1 MHIRAHA
8 HAPDILPQ
16 YPNTDRN
23 KRDARD
29 AFGEEKT
36 EYFHREAFGGTP
48 MAPDPVSDNGVN
60 NTTGV
65 QDISTRLMAHML
77 GLEIP
82 GVEPSTS
89 YFPGYEWWPRMNQG
103 APPPP
108 NNTPYPAD
116 AEYGTDMSS
125 MGQGVPSGN
134 NGSWMPSQHGGY
146 GTNNSLNYAYD
157 FGQYGV

>member
-1 MHIRAHA
+1 VHIRAHA
-8 HAPDILPQ
+8 HAPDVLPQ

-29 AFGEEKT
+29 AFGEEKSD
-36 EYFHREAFGGTP
+36 YIHREAFSATP
-48 MAPDPVSDNGVN
+48 MAPDPVSDNGFN
-60 NTTGV
+60 ATGV

-89 YFPGYEWWPRMNQG
+89 YFPGYEWWPRLNQG

-108 NNTPYPAD
+108 SNTPFPAD
-116 AEYGTDMSS
+116 TEYGTEMP
-125 MGQGVPSGN
+125 GQGVASGN
-134 NGSWMPSQHGGY
+134 NGSWQHGDY
-146 GTNNSLNYAYD
+146 GTNNSLNYAFD